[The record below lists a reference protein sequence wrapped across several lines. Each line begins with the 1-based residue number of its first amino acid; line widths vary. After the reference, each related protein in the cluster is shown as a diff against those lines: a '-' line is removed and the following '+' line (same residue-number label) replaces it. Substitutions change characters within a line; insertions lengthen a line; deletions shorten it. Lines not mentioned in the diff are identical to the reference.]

1 MDVGG
6 GRDCSRGGRMDAQ
19 KVSQRGW
26 DREAIEAMGPS
37 VQTNPWGCTV
47 LETLGGSQLFE
58 VEAGATR
65 MLIATKGMKRQDV
78 ATLEITG
85 LVASGARMQT
95 QHVGQALDTLANI
108 YSADYLAFYTPHQ
121 HLMRGALRL
130 GFYESGRLFMKRVKD
145 HGQQ

>member
-1 MDVGG
+1 
-6 GRDCSRGGRMDAQ
+6 MDAQ
-19 KVSQRGW
+19 KVTQRGW

-58 VEAGATR
+58 VEDGATR
-65 MLIATKGMKRQDV
+65 MLIATKGMRRQDV

-85 LVASGARMQT
+85 LVSSGARMQT
-95 QHVGQALDTLANI
+95 HQMGQALDTLSNI
-108 YSADYLAFYTPHQ
+108 YGADYLAMYTPHP
-121 HLMRGALRL
+121 HLMRGAQRL
-130 GFYESGRLFMKRVKD
+130 GFYETGRLFMKRVTD